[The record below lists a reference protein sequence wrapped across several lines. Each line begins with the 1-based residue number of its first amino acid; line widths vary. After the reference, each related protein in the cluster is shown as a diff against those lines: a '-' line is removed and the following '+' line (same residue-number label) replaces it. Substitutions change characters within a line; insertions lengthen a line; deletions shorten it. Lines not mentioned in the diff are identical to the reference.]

1 MFVLF
6 VKHMEQTPRRTVSL
20 DELTIESV
28 DDLYQTVMVPDD
40 YDEFEGRTIYQ
51 CLSVWGA
58 IKDFDSFKTF
68 LNWLTPEQVIEFRDG
83 FDGCILLDMAR
94 AQQPEPFW
102 SLVYDKIGN
111 DAFCQMLIT
120 RHRTGITP
128 ITLIKNI
135 DLFKKL
141 LSMVRIN
148 GRILRDF
155 GIHATNE
162 EMEYL
167 ANIINLF
174 HENQ

>member
-1 MFVLF
+1 
-6 VKHMEQTPRRTVSL
+6 MEQAPRRTVSL

-51 CLSVWGA
+51 HLSVWGVV
-58 IKDFDSFKTF
+58 KDFESFETL
-68 LNWLTPEQVIEFRDG
+68 LNWLTPEQVIEFRDED
-83 FDGCILLDMAR
+83 DGCILLDMAR

-102 SLVYDKIGN
+102 RLVYDKIGD
-111 DAFCQMLIT
+111 DAFREMLIT
-120 RHRTGITP
+120 RHRTGVAP
-128 ITLIKNI
+128 IVLIKDTN
-135 DLFKKL
+135 LFKEL
-141 LSMVRIN
+141 ISMVRIN

-155 GIHATNE
+155 GIHATDE

-174 HENQ
+174 HESQ